1 VSENGFIRTDQN
13 VEYTFSGD
21 SVHIKFQGGQTV
33 ARRMTADETIP
44 YERLMSGKTDDAVEA
59 YRKIK
64 RERPDSPVVEEAR
77 LNQIGYTLLRGSK
90 IAESIAV
97 FKLNVEL
104 YPKSANVYDSLGE
117 AYAANGEKDLAIANY
132 RKSLELDDRNA
143 GAKAMLKKLGQ

>member
-1 VSENGFIRTDQN
+1 
-13 VEYTFSGD
+13 
-21 SVHIKFQGGQTV
+21 
-33 ARRMTADETIP
+33 MTAGETIP

-59 YRKIK
+59 YRRIK
-64 RERPDSPVVEEAR
+64 RERPDSPVVEEGR
-77 LNQIGYTLLRGSK
+77 LNQIGYTLLRGNK

-117 AYAANGEKDLAIANY
+117 AYAASGEKELAIANY

-143 GAKAMLKKLGQ
+143 AAKAMLKKLGQ